1 MSGGCAENSWDGSY
15 CPQKRL
21 PRWSQF
27 PVLVKPCPRR
37 NNVPLCLH
45 CWSHLVIFIESGMVV
60 GVRSMSDPGQQKPWM
75 LCSQGASPG
84 DKSLACRQ
92 HAIVTHSRRDQEC
105 QWGLLRWNF
114 TRWHLGLPAFISGV
128 FPLTDFI
135 CIFPLGHILAQIQVC
150 PEFWNLP
157 SSLLPPRWAWES
169 PV

>member
-27 PVLVKPCPRR
+27 PVLVQPCSRR

-60 GVRSMSDPGQQKPWM
+60 GVRLMSDPGQQKPWM

-105 QWGLLRWNF
+105 QWGHKVAPRSPSLYFRSLSPCGLHLYLSSGTHPSSNTSMPWVLEPTIESF
-114 TRWHLGLPAFISGV
+114 TTKMGLGISGIIV
-128 FPLTDFI
+128 
-135 CIFPLGHILAQIQVC
+135 
-150 PEFWNLP
+150 
-157 SSLLPPRWAWES
+157 
-169 PV
+169 